1 MKTTT
6 GKKTNYGCQ
15 YYVWLIYELNTL
27 NNMIDNNMTAALILD
42 VGYKEKKLDFSYEMI
57 TKLIHY
63 CGILKISTYVVK
75 IMNSRSYI
83 NRLHYNYLTR
93 KLSIIYCNSNLL

>member
-1 MKTTT
+1 MYTITDKNTS
-6 GKKTNYGCQ
+6 YGPQ
-15 YYVWLIYELNTL
+15 YDVWFIYELNTL
-27 NNMIDNNMTAALILD
+27 NNMIDNNMTAALISD
-42 VGYKEKKLDFSYEMI
+42 VGYRVKKLDVSYEMI

-63 CGILKISTYVVK
+63 CSILKISMYVVK

-93 KLSIIYCNSNLL
+93 RLSIIYCNSNLL

>member
-6 GKKTNYGCQ
+6 ENKTNYGRQ
-15 YYVWLIYELNTL
+15 YYVWLIYKLNTL

-42 VGYKEKKLDFSYEMI
+42 VGYKGKKLDFSYEMI

-63 CGILKISTYVVK
+63 CILL
-75 IMNSRSYI
+75 YI
-83 NRLHYNYLTR
+83 KN
-93 KLSIIYCNSNLL
+93 